1 MMKIILTGIF
11 IFIFIILFCAAM
23 AYLFDFFKS
32 ISQFIE
38 KRKCKKIKNEINGL
52 TPNQIRAILGF
63 NPINHPKYKT
73 AREML
78 ENWPEGCPKPTNDEI
93 RKYFGFQLEKEE
105 NDGN

>member
-23 AYLFDFFKS
+23 AYLFDLFKS

-38 KRKCKKIKNEINGL
+38 KRKRKKIIKKQNKINWL
-52 TPNQIRAILGF
+52 DIMAQELI
-63 NPINHPKYKT
+63 K
-73 AREML
+73 RE
-78 ENWPEGCPKPTNDEI
+78 
-93 RKYFGFQLEKEE
+93 EE